1 MKKADD
7 TPMMQQYWSAKKRHP
22 GELLFFRMGDFYE
35 MFHDDARE
43 AARILGIALTSRN
56 KGPDAIP
63 MAGVPVRSVKH
74 YLGRLLGAGKRVAIC
89 EQLQDPADAKG
100 LVDRDVVRIVTPGTL
115 TDEDC
120 LDERSQLYLLAVSP
134 RPRETGIAWVDL
146 STGEFLVHESRDE
159 AAVAA
164 EIDRIGPA
172 ECLVPEQLWR
182 EGALPLLGVLKA
194 RRCAVTPSP
203 DWNFGA
209 EAAERQVK
217 EHFGATSLEGFGLE
231 RAGPAVEAAGAL
243 LRYLYETQ
251 RHELKHITSMRVHH
265 AGRFL
270 RMNERTRNALELV
283 RNAHGGREGTLVAH
297 LDATATAMGA
307 RLLRAW
313 VLSPL
318 ADIEAINARLD
329 AVGDLLAQRDA
340 CRALREQLREV
351 SDLERLAGRVA
362 LGSAHGRDLAAIGRS
377 LGRIPELAEALDA
390 VAAPRVGQLRE
401 ALGDFSDLCGEIAR
415 VLVDEPPLATREG
428 GLIKDGVSPELDEL
442 RALTREGGTW
452 LADFQRR
459 QIERTGIGNLKVG
472 FQRVFGYYLEVTRAQ
487 AERVPADFVR
497 TQTLKNCERYTTPEL
512 KGYES
517 KVLSAQD
524 RIVDLEYALFV
535 ALRERVAAE
544 IPRIQEAARAI
555 AELDVLGT
563 FAHMAALHGYVRPV
577 LTEEKVLRVAESRHP
592 VIEQALA
599 DTVFVPN
606 DVRMEADAPVAIITG
621 PNMAGKS
628 TYIRQAALLVLL
640 AQAGCFV
647 PARSAEIGLVDQIF
661 ARVGAADDIFHGR
674 STFMVE
680 MIETASILNS
690 ATERSLIILDEVG
703 RGTST
708 FDGMSIA
715 WAVTEHIYERIKAR
729 TFFAT
734 HYHELTELALLHPGI
749 RNLNVVVKEY
759 RDEIVFLR
767 KIVDGATDKSY
778 GLQVARLAALPRDVL
793 DRAREILA
801 NLERQAVSP
810 NDTPSFAPPKGSSKK
825 YVQLDLFTDRREEF
839 LKKLAKLDLDALP
852 PIEALKLLAELRQ
865 YAV

>member
-35 MFHDDARE
+35 MFHDDAKE

-74 YLGRLLGAGKRVAIC
+74 YLGRLLAAGKRVAIC
-89 EQLQDPADAKG
+89 EQLEDPATAKG

-120 LDERSQLYLLAVSP
+120 LDERSHLYLLAVSP

-146 STGEFLVHESRDE
+146 STGDFLVHAGRDQ

-172 ECLVPEQLWR
+172 ECLVPEGLWR
-182 EGALPLLGVLKA
+182 EGTLPLLGALKA
-194 RRCAVTPSP
+194 RRCSITPSP
-203 DWNFGA
+203 DWNFGV
-209 EAAERQVK
+209 EAAERRLK
-217 EHFGATSLEGFGLE
+217 EHFETASLEGFGLE

-251 RHELKHITSMRVHH
+251 RHELKHITTLRVHH

-270 RMNERTRNALELV
+270 RMNERTRNALEIA
-283 RNAHGGREGTLVAH
+283 RNARGGPEGTLIAH

-313 VLSPL
+313 IMAPL
-318 ADIEAINARLD
+318 ADVEAIDERLD
-329 AVGDLLAQRDA
+329 AVQDLHERRDA
-340 CRALREQLREV
+340 RHALREQLLDV
-351 SDLERLAGRVA
+351 ADLERLAGRVA

-377 LGRIPELAEALDA
+377 LGCVPDLAETLGTA
-390 VAAPRVGQLRE
+390 AAPRIAQLR
-401 ALGDFSDLCGEIAR
+401 AGLGDFADLCGEIAR
-415 VLVDEPPLATREG
+415 VLIDEPPFTVHEG
-428 GLIKDGVSPELDEL
+428 GLIKDGVSAELDEL
-442 RALTREGGTW
+442 RELARESGTW
-452 LADFQRR
+452 LANFQRR
-459 QIERTGIGNLKVG
+459 QIERTGIANLKVG
-472 FQRVFGYYLEVTRAQ
+472 FQRVFGYYIEVTRAQ
-487 AERVPADFVR
+487 AERVPADFSR

-512 KGYES
+512 KSYEGRI
-517 KVLSAQD
+517 LNAQE
-524 RIVDLEYALFV
+524 RIADLEYALFA
-535 ALRERVAAE
+535 ALRDRVAAE
-544 IPRIQEAARAI
+544 IPRIQATARAI

-563 FAHMAALHGYVRPV
+563 FAHLAALHGYVRPV
-577 LTEEKVLRVAESRHP
+577 LTEEKVLRVTDSRHP

-599 DTVFVPN
+599 DGAFVPN
-606 DVRMEADAPVAIITG
+606 DVRMEAEAPVAIITG

-628 TYIRQAALLVLL
+628 TYIRQAALLVLM

-647 PARSAEIGLVDQIF
+647 PARSAEIGRVDQIF

-680 MIETASILNS
+680 MIETAGILNS

-749 RNLNVVVKEY
+749 RNLNVAVKEH

-767 KIVDGATDKSY
+767 KILDGATDKSY
-778 GLQVARLAALPRDVL
+778 GLQVARLAALPRGVL
-793 DRAREILA
+793 ERAREILA

-810 NDTPSFAPPKGSSKK
+810 NDTPSFAPPKGSRKQ

-852 PIEALKLLAELRQ
+852 PIEALKLLAELRH
-865 YAV
+865 YVM

>member
-1 MKKADD
+1 MKNADD

-35 MFHDDARE
+35 MFHDDAKE
-43 AARILGIALTSRN
+43 AAGVLGIALTSRS

-74 YLGRLLGAGKRVAIC
+74 YLNRLLAAGKRVAIC
-89 EQLQDPADAKG
+89 EQLEDPATAKG
-100 LVDRDVVRIVTPGTL
+100 LVDRDVVRVVTAGTL
-115 TDEDC
+115 IDEDC

-134 RPRETGIAWVDL
+134 RRRETGIAWVDL
-146 STGEFLVHESRDE
+146 STGEFLVYET
-159 AAVAA
+159 AAERAIQA
-164 EIDRIGPA
+164 EIDRIAPA

-182 EGALPLLGVLKA
+182 ENTLPLLASLKV
-194 RRCAVTPSP
+194 RRGAVTPYA

-209 EAAERQVK
+209 EAAERQLK
-217 EHFGATSLEGFGLE
+217 EHFGVTTLEGFGLA
-231 RAGPAVEAAGAL
+231 RTGPAVEAAGAL
-243 LRYLYETQ
+243 LRYLYDTQ
-251 RHELKHITSMRVHH
+251 RHELKHITAMRVHH
-265 AGRFL
+265 AGEFL

-283 RNAHGGREGTLVAH
+283 RNARGGREGTLLAH
-297 LDATATAMGA
+297 LDASATAMGA
-307 RLLRAW
+307 RLLRTW
-313 VLSPL
+313 VLAPR
-318 ADIEAINARLD
+318 ADLDAVNARLD
-329 AVGDLLAQRDA
+329 AVDALVTRKDVRDA
-340 CRALREQLREV
+340 LRQHLREV
-351 SDLERLAGRVA
+351 SDLERLVGRVA

-377 LGRIPELAEALDA
+377 LGRIPQLAHALA
-390 VAAPRVGQLRE
+390 PLGAPRIRQLL
-401 ALGDFSDLCGEIAR
+401 ATLGDFAALCAEIER
-415 VLVDEPPLATREG
+415 VLVPDPPLATREG
-428 GLIKDGVSPELDEL
+428 GLIRDGVSPELDEL
-442 RALTREGGTW
+442 RALTKEGGAW
-452 LADFQRR
+452 LAEFQRR
-459 QIERTGIGNLKVG
+459 QIERSGIANLKVG
-472 FQRVFGYYLEVTRAQ
+472 FQRVFGYYIEVTRSQ
-487 AERVPADFVR
+487 VERVPADFVR
-497 TQTLKNCERYTTPEL
+497 TQTLKNCERYTTSEL

-517 KVLSAQD
+517 KVLTAQD
-524 RIVDLEYALFV
+524 RIKDLEYELFV
-535 ALRERVAAE
+535 ALRDAVAAE
-544 IPRIQEAARAI
+544 IPRIQATAQAI

-563 FAHMAALHGYVRPV
+563 FAHLAALHGYVRPV
-577 LTEEKVLRVAESRHP
+577 LTTEKVLRIEESRHP
-592 VIEQALA
+592 VLEKALE

-628 TYIRQAALLVLL
+628 TYIRQVALLVLL
-640 AQAGCFV
+640 AQTGSFV
-647 PARSAEIGLVDQIF
+647 PAKSAELGLVDQIF
-661 ARVGAADDIFHGR
+661 ARVGAADDIFHGQ

-680 MIETASILNS
+680 MVETASILNT

-767 KIVDGATDKSY
+767 KIIEGATDKSY

-793 DRAREILA
+793 ERAREILA

-810 NDTPSFAPPKGSSKK
+810 NDTPSFAPPKDSRKK

-839 LKKLAKLDLDALP
+839 LRKLAKLDLDAITPL
-852 PIEALKLLAELRQ
+852 EALKLLAELKQ
-865 YAV
+865 YVG